1 MKPEVFNSRKKKKAL
16 RFVNILG
23 SQDLTRWKIT
33 VSFRNWGKYNYSW
46 NLWRLLKILSFTW
59 ELLWL
64 AKLWPST
71 SDFVYWR
78 LTCSCKLLMQFA
90 NAVFCFVFFFHFY
103 ARCAENKLCKIIFG
117 NVSSQKDCWYAV
129 LCALWIR
136 LNLRLQCEMVVKCS
150 NEWPT

>member
-71 SDFVYWR
+71 SDSVYWR

-117 NVSSQKDCWYAV
+117 NVSSEKDCWV
-129 LCALWIR
+129 
-136 LNLRLQCEMVVKCS
+136 CS
-150 NEWPT
+150 FMCFMNKA